1 MRPRQPQL
9 AERLDRMLPTVFSRI
24 TAADR
29 RSQGGAILGMAIL
42 CRVDAERWEGVAEA
56 ARISA
61 DFHALEH
68 RIFDLAKQVE
78 EQAPA
83 LASVLT
89 ESLLARHRLLG
100 PALMLWIL
108 EVHDHREAIQGVD
121 PATFA
126 NWVDLVIA
134 TITATSTGPAPTPP
148 PLARLMSAM
157 IHPHGGTVLDPF
169 CRSGEL
175 LAASIE
181 HGRAHKLPLKAVGLT
196 PVDDDAALARARF
209 YFSQSQA
216 DVLEVD
222 GLRQPLL
229 EDGRLRLFDQ
239 VICDAPFGRRINPYE
254 LAYSD
259 AWHWHG
265 HDGKG
270 VTSEAAYLRLAL
282 AHMNRGGRAVV
293 RVPPGLLFRGGS
305 DAQLRRSL
313 IYEDVLA
320 VVVGLP
326 SGLVPGSAIESAL
339 IVLDRAKS
347 SSIGGRVLMIDASRT
362 SPSAPAWTDA
372 IIARATEAAGAEGEF
387 ARWVDAQ
394 EIAAADFRLQPRAY
408 LRTQDAGQSSERLAN
423 PEVLARACELDRE
436 AMDAAGGM
444 DERVK
449 HWFKRPH

>member
-1 MRPRQPQL
+1 MRPQLPEL

-29 RSQGGAILGMAIL
+29 RTQGGAILGLAIL

-61 DFHALEH
+61 DFHALEY
-68 RIFDLAKQVE
+68 RVYDLAKQVE
-78 EQAPA
+78 MQAPA

-89 ESLLARHRLLG
+89 ESLLARHRLLV
-100 PALMLWIL
+100 PTLMLWIL
-108 EVHDHREAIQGVD
+108 EVHDHREAVQGVD
-121 PATFA
+121 QATFA
-126 NWVDLVIA
+126 DWIGLVIA

-157 IHPHGGTVLDPF
+157 VNTHGGAVLDPF

-181 HGRAHKLPLKAVGLT
+181 HGRTHNLPLKAVGLT
-196 PVDDDAALARARF
+196 PANDDAALARVRF
-209 YFSQSQA
+209 YFSQAQA
-216 DVLEVD
+216 DILEVD

-229 EDGRLRLFDQ
+229 EDGRLRLFDE

-259 AWHWHG
+259 AWHWLA

-282 AHMNRGGRAVV
+282 AHLNRSGRAVV

-313 IYEDVLA
+313 IHEDVLA

-326 SGLVPGSAIESAL
+326 SGLVPGSSIESAL
-339 IVLDRAKS
+339 VLLDRAKS
-347 SSIGGRVLMIDASRT
+347 PPIGGQVLMIDASRT
-362 SPSAPAWTDA
+362 SPADPAWVDGIISRVTDS
-372 IIARATEAAGAEGEF
+372 ARAEGEF

-408 LRTQDAGQSSERLAN
+408 LRAQDAGQSSERLAN
-423 PEVLARACELDRE
+423 PEVLARASELDRE
-436 AMDAAGGM
+436 AADAARSM
-444 DERVK
+444 DERVQ
-449 HWFKRPH
+449 HWLRRSD